1 MTCPSSCL
9 CATPD
14 PARSQAEYLRKEH
27 GRFDQTTTRSM
38 GSNCERPSECGHRE
52 RLIFVPVLL
61 MASANKQPPTVIPK
75 QFALASYVVHRFS
88 FLFFRVIEID
98 GIPQDDQLAFWR
110 DNIRTK
116 PVPFA
121 IGGNRKRDGLVRLR
135 DRREKR
141 CSRLPV
147 QQKAQSITGAGN
159 DMRSD
164 LDGRT
169 RSGWQTISHAC
180 LLATN

>member
-9 CATPD
+9 CTTPD

-27 GRFDQTTTRSM
+27 GRFDQTTTRNM
-38 GSNCERPSECGHRE
+38 GSNCARPSGCGHRE
-52 RLIFVPVLL
+52 QLIFVPVLL

-98 GIPQDDQLAFWR
+98 GIPQDDQLAFWC
-110 DNIRTK
+110 DNIGAK

-121 IGGNRKRDGLVRLR
+121 VSRKCKRNSLVRLR
-135 DRREKR
+135 DRRSKR
-141 CSRLPV
+141 CGRLPV
-147 QQKAQSITGAGN
+147 QQKAQLITGAGDN
-159 DMRSD
+159 VRRD

-169 RSGWQTISHAC
+169 RSGWQTISHTC
-180 LLATN
+180 